1 MPAPRAAGFVAGLGQ
16 CSIDHIALVDR
27 FPAANS
33 KKEVLQWTIEG
44 GGPVATALVTLARLG
59 VEVSFIGQV
68 SDDVAGG
75 VIREGL
81 VNEKVNVDHLVT
93 RPGITSQT
101 AFIIVE
107 RSTGMRTICWARP
120 GGAPLTPKEID
131 ADTIKRAGFLLLDGL
146 MAEASLYAAGIAR
159 EAGVPVMLDAG
170 RLREGMSE
178 LIPLCDY
185 VVGSEEFSLDLTG
198 GDHRWAL
205 KKVREMGPKTV
216 TITLGVKGSYT
227 LAAETMFHQAAFPVE
242 VIDTT
247 GAGDVFHGAYIYGLL
262 QRWDINRTV
271 RFASAVAALKCR
283 GLGGRRAIPSLEETL
298 EFLELH

>member
-1 MPAPRAAGFVAGLGQ
+1 MRAPRVAGLGQ

-27 FPAANS
+27 FPAVNA

-59 VEVSFIGQV
+59 VEASFIGQV

-93 RPGITSQT
+93 RSGSTSQT

-107 RSTGMRTICWARP
+107 GSTGMRTICWARP
-120 GGAPLTPKEID
+120 GGEPLTPKEID
-131 ADTIKRAGFLLLDGL
+131 ADTIKRADFLLLDGL
-146 MAEASLYAAGIAR
+146 MAEASIHAARTAR
-159 EAGVPVMLDAG
+159 EAGVPVMLDGG
-170 RLREGMSE
+170 RLREGMLE

-227 LAAETMFHQAAFPVE
+227 LAAETMFHQAAFPVN
-242 VIDTT
+242 VVDTT
-247 GAGDVFHGAYIYGLL
+247 GAGDVFHGGYVYGLL

-283 GLGGRRAIPSLEETL
+283 GLGGRKAIPSLEEAF
-298 EFLELH
+298 EFMDSHG